1 MAVFI
6 FEKDALNKMAL
17 IEGERWLRHQSDTN
31 LATFAAFK
39 EAWYSWFQAAKAN
52 NAEILQESDMQ
63 HACLVD
69 QGIVDQHNNG
79 AIYGDGGW
87 TRYTVRLSGEIL
99 FIKDFSPSAE
109 IAQKAKEAGFNLF

>member
-6 FEKDALNKMAL
+6 FEKDALDKMAL
-17 IEGERWLRHQSDTN
+17 VEGERWTKHQSDTS
-31 LATFAAFK
+31 LATFVAFR
-39 EAWYSWFQAAKAN
+39 EAWYYWFESAKAN
-52 NAEILQESDMQ
+52 AKVFQESDMQ